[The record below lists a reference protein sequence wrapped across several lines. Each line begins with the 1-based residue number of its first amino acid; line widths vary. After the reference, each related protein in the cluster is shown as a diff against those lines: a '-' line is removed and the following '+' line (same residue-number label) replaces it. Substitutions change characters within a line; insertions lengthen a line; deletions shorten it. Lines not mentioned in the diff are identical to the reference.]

1 MPELRKKISDL
12 YGRWYNLDL
21 DPSRVIVTSGSS
33 GAFILS
39 FTALFEEGARV
50 GIGAPGYPSYR
61 QILKSLGISPVD
73 ILTNF
78 ENKFQPTAKDV
89 VSQNLDGLLVA
100 SPSNPTGT
108 MLSKDELTD
117 LIDASHSIGANFISD
132 EIYHGVQYE
141 KKAVSALE
149 VTDECYVI
157 NSFSKFF
164 SMTGWRV
171 GWMVVPQNHIRL
183 VERLAQ
189 NLFIC
194 SPHVS
199 QVAALEAMSCEEELS
214 QNLTVYHKNRKIIMD
229 GLQHIGLQTFAP
241 PELVEAEKTKTEV
254 PEGLTPKK
262 EESKTPVPEKEPTPS
277 KDQTKEIQQPDIM
290 GATEEDTKSQVAQ
303 ELKKSDA
310 LSESKKNLEVVE
322 EDTADLKATLTPQ
335 SKVVKLATIMP
346 VAFDANDIRV
356 LSFTLEITCDN
367 EAGAKALQNGLPL
380 FEEITIQIVENFLNK
395 KFYNDILYVKEKLQ
409 KRLKVAYNKKIEGD
423 SRVKKIKFKDL

>member
-1 MPELRKKISDL
+1 MEVGQPSTAAPSDALERTSHIIKSNSLGYTVALGLPELRKKISDL

-21 DPSRVIVTSGSS
+21 DPARVIVTSGSS

-61 QILKSLGISPVD
+61 QILKSLGIFPVD
-73 ILTNF
+73 IMTNF
-78 ENKFQPTAKDV
+78 ENKFQPTTNDV

-108 MLSKDELTD
+108 MLNKDELAA
-117 LIDASHSIGANFISD
+117 LIDTSHSIGANFISD
-132 EIYHGVQYE
+132 EIYHGIQYE

-171 GWMVVPQNHIRL
+171 GWMVVPEDHIRI

-199 QVAALEAMSCEEELS
+199 QVAALEAMSCEDELS
-214 QNLTVYHKNRKIIMD
+214 QNLDIYRKNRQIIMD
-229 GLQHIGLQTFAP
+229 GLQQIGFENFAP
-241 PELVEAEKTKTEV
+241 PDGAFYFYIDI
-254 PEGLTPKK
+254 
-262 EESKTPVPEKEPTPS
+262 SKYCDDS
-277 KDQTKEIQQPDIM
+277 
-290 GATEEDTKSQVAQ
+290 
-303 ELKKSDA
+303 
-310 LSESKKNLEVVE
+310 
-322 EDTADLKATLTPQ
+322 
-335 SKVVKLATIMP
+335 
-346 VAFDANDIRV
+346 
-356 LSFTLEITCDN
+356 LSFC
-367 EAGAKALQNGLPL
+367 
-380 FEEITIQIVENFLNK
+380 
-395 KFYNDILYVKEKLQ
+395 NDILDEVGVAITPGVDFDP
-409 KRLKVAYNKKIEGD
+409 KRGKTTIRISYARSTEEIVEGM
-423 SRVKKIKFKDL
+423 SRLGDFMRKRGYF